1 MVQKHIQIRNILNKL
16 DDSPLKDIAY
26 QNQYIEKAWVC
37 IAQNL
42 KNYLKQD
49 INNYTFYD
57 FVKNLIQNNWQCVF
71 TYEKREM
78 PLNMTN
84 INILNTE
91 VGTLKARH
99 VFNTAYSVKLIA
111 EQNFVCMDSLINS
124 KDSVGIK
131 LIEFNYNK
139 KVYTLD
145 FRSDALL
152 QIEDIN
158 LLADVVKCLEEIVSH
173 YDTIT
178 QNILSERFEKIYSA
192 ELNIRTLLKPLV
204 DDGWR
209 LSFDFFDSNNEL
221 KIILSKDGELYNWR
235 EKRIEYILNVD
246 SYIDDCRFL
255 IIEIEKF
262 EKAYTLLME
271 LKEDTSLS
279 FSADIF

>member
-49 INNYTFYD
+49 INNYTFYG

-139 KVYTLD
+139 K
-145 FRSDALL
+145 
-152 QIEDIN
+152 
-158 LLADVVKCLEEIVSH
+158 
-173 YDTIT
+173 
-178 QNILSERFEKIYSA
+178 
-192 ELNIRTLLKPLV
+192 
-204 DDGWR
+204 
-209 LSFDFFDSNNEL
+209 
-221 KIILSKDGELYNWR
+221 
-235 EKRIEYILNVD
+235 YILWILEVMRYYRLRILIYWLMSLNV
-246 SYIDDCRFL
+246 
-255 IIEIEKF
+255 
-262 EKAYTLLME
+262 
-271 LKEDTSLS
+271 
-279 FSADIF
+279 